1 MSIRPKVL
9 ITDDEPVIADTL
21 AKILSQGGFEAKAVY
36 SGAEA
41 LELATTFAP
50 DMLVTDVIMDG
61 LNGIETAILMRKLLP
76 SIKVLLF
83 SGRAASNDL
92 LSEAHAQGYE
102 FELLAKPVHPKDL
115 ISKLR
120 DNGVKPA
127 AQETIPSGTAGAI
140 GQQWVDV
147 SPSGF
152 PLDQTGSAGN

>member
-21 AKILSQGGFEAKAVY
+21 AKILSQGGFEAKAAY

-41 LELATTFAP
+41 LEVAATFAP

-61 LNGIETAILMRKLLP
+61 LNGIETAILLRKLLP
-76 SIKVLLF
+76 RMKVLLF
-83 SGRAASNDL
+83 SGRAASTDL
-92 LSEAHAQGYE
+92 LLEARAQGYE

-120 DNGVKPA
+120 GSGVKPA
-127 AQETIPSGTAGAI
+127 VPQAIDREAESAAGA
-140 GQQWVDV
+140 QWIDV
-147 SPSGF
+147 APSGF